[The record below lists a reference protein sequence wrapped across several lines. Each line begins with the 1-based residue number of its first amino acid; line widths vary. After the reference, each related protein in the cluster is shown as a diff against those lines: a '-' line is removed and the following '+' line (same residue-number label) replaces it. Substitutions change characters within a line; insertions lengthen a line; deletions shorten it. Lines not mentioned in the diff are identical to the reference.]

1 MKVFWFAT
9 IFWALTCM
17 GCVTTQHDK
26 SGTST
31 IWKSHNELPPPPVT
45 PAQVE
50 PETAHKVSQA
60 LWDEMDRQAQDEL
73 MKENAAKAAT
83 AKK

>member
-1 MKVFWFAT
+1 MKTTWFAVC
-9 IFWALTCM
+9 FLTLTAM
-17 GCVTTQHDK
+17 GCVTAHQSSVK
-26 SGTST
+26 GT
-31 IWKSHNELPPPPVT
+31 IWKGHDGPPPPPVT

-50 PETAHKVSQA
+50 PDNAHKMSDA

-73 MKENAAKAAT
+73 LKENAAKAVP